1 MAAFFNSGTMKIGLT
16 IKSIV
21 RWEQLRKK
29 SFSLMDY
36 SDREDVD
43 ALLYTTTI
51 CNSEGVMYTL
61 DVFRKTLSNE
71 KLVREMVSKLER
83 EIAVLSQFQKKQE
96 STGKGSNEGTPEMI
110 GSIVSTLVMSGLD
123 AYYAFNEMELCDLP
137 LYIEAYEK
145 KRKEDMESARI
156 WTYLTI
162 LPHIDARKMK
172 NGARDLIIFP
182 WEEEE
187 MKKDAERVMRENE
200 DNLKKF
206 LAGELFDINKVNWSK
221 REDGRTF
228 KFQYSDKSLN
238 REFQKRNESGKSSLS
253 FYADADSHLRCGIRC
268 RRHWLNQSSL
278 PIHQCSER
286 NKPCYHRIEECL
298 RHDVPICG

>member
-221 REDGRTF
+221 RE
-228 KFQYSDKSLN
+228 
-238 REFQKRNESGKSSLS
+238 E
-253 FYADADSHLRCGIRC
+253 
-268 RRHWLNQSSL
+268 
-278 PIHQCSER
+278 
-286 NKPCYHRIEECL
+286 
-298 RHDVPICG
+298 

>member
-43 ALLYTTTI
+43 SLLYTTTI

-96 STGKGSNEGTPEMI
+96 SPGKGSNEGIPEMI

-145 KRKEDMESARI
+145 KRKEDMESARM

-162 LPHIDARKMK
+162 LPHIDARKME
-172 NGARDLIIFP
+172 NGAKDLITFP
-182 WEEEE
+182 WEE
-187 MKKDAERVMRENE
+187 AEKQAEKEIKETEIER
-200 DNLKKF
+200 F
-206 LAGELFDINKVNWSK
+206 ELFMQKGK
-221 REDGRTF
+221 AL
-228 KFQYSDKSLN
+228 LN
-238 REFQKRNESGKSSLS
+238 L
-253 FYADADSHLRCGIRC
+253 
-268 RRHWLNQSSL
+268 
-278 PIHQCSER
+278 
-286 NKPCYHRIEECL
+286 
-298 RHDVPICG
+298 

>member
-1 MAAFFNSGTMKIGLT
+1 MAALFDNNTMKIGLT
-16 IKSIV
+16 IKSII

-36 SDREDVD
+36 ANEEDVE

-51 CNSEGVMYTL
+51 CNNENTMYSF
-61 DVFRKTLSNE
+61 DIFRKTLSNQ
-71 KLVREMVSKLER
+71 KLVREMVSKLET
-83 EIAVLSQFQKKQE
+83 ETAVLSQFQKKQE
-96 STGKGSNEGTPEMI
+96 KADI
-110 GSIVSTLVMSGLD
+110 GSTDDSPGTIADIVSTLIMSGLD
-123 AYYAFNEMELCDLP
+123 AQYALNEMELCDLP

-145 KRKEDMESARI
+145 KRKEEMESARM

-162 LPHIDARKMK
+162 LPHIDARKME

-187 MKKDAERVMRENE
+187 VKKAAERVMRENE

-221 REDGRTF
+221 RE
-228 KFQYSDKSLN
+228 
-238 REFQKRNESGKSSLS
+238 E
-253 FYADADSHLRCGIRC
+253 
-268 RRHWLNQSSL
+268 
-278 PIHQCSER
+278 
-286 NKPCYHRIEECL
+286 
-298 RHDVPICG
+298 

>member
-1 MAAFFNSGTMKIGLT
+1 MVTFIISLCIAYAIFLSAIIIDAKCDRHGPLSAPKTPIPQKRLT
-16 IKSIV
+16 LEMRLRINAII

-29 SFSLMDY
+29 SFSLMNY
-36 SDREDVD
+36 SDKDDMD
-43 ALLYTTTI
+43 ALLYTATI
-51 CNSEGVMYTL
+51 CNNNGMMYTF
-61 DVFRKTLSNE
+61 DIFRRTLSNE
-71 KLVREMVSKLER
+71 KLIKEMISKLER
-83 EIAVLSQFQKKQE
+83 ETAMLIQFQKKQE
-96 STGKGSNEGTPEMI
+96 KADI
-110 GSIVSTLVMSGLD
+110 GSTDDSPGTIADIVSTLIMSGLD
-123 AYYAFNEMELCDLP
+123 AHYALYEMELCDLP

-145 KRKEDMESARI
+145 KRREDMESARM

-221 REDGRTF
+221 RE
-228 KFQYSDKSLN
+228 
-238 REFQKRNESGKSSLS
+238 E
-253 FYADADSHLRCGIRC
+253 
-268 RRHWLNQSSL
+268 
-278 PIHQCSER
+278 
-286 NKPCYHRIEECL
+286 
-298 RHDVPICG
+298 